1 MKQEPYVSHHS
12 RSLQDSQI
20 QNALRH
26 RKDAVNFEQMVTE
39 ACNLEEEFVGKLKT
53 EEVQVHVQQEQQQE
67 STLQAL
73 VKKGEELEGVIKKRQ
88 NRTHMKQRKEPLTCN
103 DCGILGH
110 LSSDCRKDTDT
121 ACHGWK
127 QKGHLSMCCRVR

>member
-26 RKDAVNFEQMVTE
+26 KKDAVNFEKMVTE
-39 ACNLEEEFVGKLKT
+39 ASNLEEEFVGKLKI
-53 EEVQVHVQQEQQQE
+53 EEVQVHVHQEQQYE

-73 VKKGEELEGVIKKRQ
+73 VKKVEELEGVIKKRQ
-88 NRTHMKQRKEPLTCN
+88 NRTHMKQRKEPAMIVAYLDISHLIATKTLTLRAVGVNRRDICL
-103 DCGILGH
+103 CAAG
-110 LSSDCRKDTDT
+110 C
-121 ACHGWK
+121 
-127 QKGHLSMCCRVR
+127 V